1 MHNSKNMSQSAVPPA
16 TPTISIVIPA
26 YNEAHE
32 LPNLL
37 HSLAPLRADARFEVI
52 VVDNGST
59 DDTAKVAGTMGARA
73 ATIARA
79 PVGQARNLGASLARG
94 VILAF
99 LDADVV
105 VTDAWLRSVAKIADG
120 TRRLDGITG
129 DIYDVA
135 KPGTWIERSWFD
147 LHYRKGVLSYINGGN
162 IIITAADFARVA
174 GFDAAMISGE
184 DFDFCERA
192 KRIGLS
198 IQGDRALRVIHN
210 GYPKGVQGFVKREIW
225 HGAGDFESM
234 AAVAKSS
241 TAMATILFIVLHV
254 LLIVAL
260 LTAHWHASA
269 ALLAGIA
276 LYCVAMT
283 IYKWRGAA
291 MLRRLMAT
299 PVMYL
304 YFFGRSIAAL
314 KAAAGYGRVSRKRGA
329 N

>member
-1 MHNSKNMSQSAVPPA
+1 MSQSAVPPA
-16 TPTISIVIPA
+16 APTISIVIPA

-37 HSLAPLRADARFEVI
+37 ASLAPLTADARFEVI

-73 ATIARA
+73 TTIVRV

-105 VTDAWLRSVAKIADG
+105 VTDEWLRSMAEIADG
-120 TRRLDGITG
+120 TRRFDGITG

-135 KPGTWIERSWFD
+135 KPGTWIERSWFE

-162 IIITAADFARVA
+162 IVITAADFARVA
-174 GFDAAMISGE
+174 GFDASMISGE

-192 KRIGLS
+192 RRIGLS
-198 IQGDRALRVIHN
+198 IQGDRALRVIHH
-210 GYPKGVQGFVKREIW
+210 GYPKGAKGFVKREIW

-241 TAMATILFIVLHV
+241 TAVATILFIALHV
-254 LLIVAL
+254 LLIAAL
-260 LTAHWHASA
+260 LTAHWHASTT
-269 ALLAGIA
+269 LLAGIV
-276 LYCVAMT
+276 LYCVAMA
-283 IYKWRGAA
+283 IYKWRGAPP
-291 MLRRLMAT
+291 LRRVLTT

-314 KAAAGYGRVSRKRGA
+314 KAATGYGRVSRKRVA
-329 N
+329 S